1 VAKTTFVRPIR
12 QTEAKQFLEW
22 SVANAARNNFDPAV
36 ASYQSTIMP
45 VAYDADGPVAYLP
58 IQQPYVLESLAPR
71 PGATDGQVAVALK
84 EIFQFAVTM
93 AHLKNV
99 GEIMFFA
106 SDKATV
112 DFATSRPK
120 MFSPVPYQAYRVKI
134 ADLENKEIL

>member
-1 VAKTTFVRPIR
+1 MRTMFVRPIR
-12 QTEAKQFLEW
+12 QNEAQQFLDW
-22 SVANAARNNFDPAV
+22 SIANIERNNFDPAV
-36 ASYQSTIMP
+36 GSYQSTIMP

-58 IQQPYVLESLAPR
+58 IQQLFVLESLAPR
-71 PGATDGQVAVALK
+71 PGATDGQIAVALK

-106 SDKATV
+106 SDKATA
-112 DFATSRPK
+112 DFAMSRPK

-134 ADLENKEIL
+134 AELENKETK